1 MIVTNGGGAALDR
14 VIRKTTCTGET
25 SEQKGKKE
33 PSMEEVMEKHARLR
47 EQQVQRPSEV
57 F

>member
-1 MIVTNGGGAALDR
+1 MDR
-14 VIRKTTCTGET
+14 VVRRTICTGET
-25 SEQKGKKE
+25 SGQKGKKE